1 VNAAQLANLLR
12 ARRYGPSRWMAKCP
26 GHDDRKPSLS
36 IREGRDGRVILYDF
50 GGCPPQKILE
60 TVGLSFCDLFP
71 ATFSFTPAQRARQA
85 CERTAREEAE
95 AQARELERTL
105 ADDCRISHVIADAL
119 LQQLRVAE
127 EAQASVEA
135 AALTA
140 LWHKALAKARWADQL
155 WEWWIDAQN
164 RARRNAVK
172 TRSRQIRAA

>member
-1 VNAAQLANLLR
+1 VNAAQLANILR
-12 ARRYGPSRWMAKCP
+12 ARRYGPGWWMAKCP

-36 IREGRDGRVILYDF
+36 IREGRNGRVILHDF

-71 ATFSFTPAQRARQA
+71 ATVSLTPAQRARQA

-95 AQARELERTL
+95 AQARELERRL
-105 ADDCRISHVIADAL
+105 ADDCRISHVSADAL

-127 EAQASVEA
+127 GNVEA
-135 AALTA
+135 VALTA
-140 LWHKALAKARWADQL
+140 LWYKALAKARWADQL

-164 RARRNAVK
+164 RARRKAAE